1 MSKVRR
7 LLCILIVV
15 GMVNSPSLTLAASQR
30 MILRAGGLIQET
42 PSSGVVVKTEVDS
55 SLPEQYISI
64 LNDLASVVPAEWVA
78 SPPETARYEISLR
91 FVPVTV
97 GNCSYEN
104 GVATIVHQRM
114 DVQVTV
120 TDLETSAVIASE
132 TVDGESVDTGC
143 PLTVSLYTGA
153 NFWRG
158 SPLAQDVLLSKL
170 LEMMKTTDL
179 PVQGSATA
187 NTPLI
192 LIGHRDQ
199 VWTAAYSPDGN
210 FIATSSAD
218 GIGLIW
224 DALTGEE
231 LHRLSLGGNPRYS
244 PDGRFIVT
252 TSWDGTARVWD
263 VSDLANAH

>member
-1 MSKVRR
+1 M
-7 LLCILIVV
+7 
-15 GMVNSPSLTLAASQR
+15 
-30 MILRAGGLIQET
+30 
-42 PSSGVVVKTEVDS
+42 
-55 SLPEQYISI
+55 
-64 LNDLASVVPAEWVA
+64 
-78 SPPETARYEISLR
+78 
-91 FVPVTV
+91 
-97 GNCSYEN
+97 
-104 GVATIVHQRM
+104 
-114 DVQVTV
+114 TV

-132 TVDGESVDTGC
+132 TVNGEPVDTGC

-158 SPLAQDVLLSKL
+158 SPPAQDVLLSKL

-179 PVQGSATA
+179 PVQGSATS

-199 VWTAAYSPDGN
+199 LWTAAYSPDGN

-244 PDGRFIVT
+244 PDGCFIVT
-252 TSWDGTARVWD
+252 TSWD
-263 VSDLANAH
+263 VSDLATAH